1 LAIKLRLVLE
11 NNFHFVETLSLLA
24 TVRYIFEALVW
35 LRVLRK
41 DERYG
46 LVAYYQLAVTS
57 VHQAKEQKRKMQDEI
72 QFYERLAAEE
82 NRMMDEAMKSERTV
96 EKWGDKLRFIA
107 DEVDRRSR
115 REFNVYAD
123 QAKLNGYAFQAFL
136 LREKGLPQVEKR
148 IEIVTKEQAD
158 LERRLPPNVRSLTKQ
173 RWNWKEQAKG
183 VGMERQYDFL
193 YSNTSRMLHATP
205 YSFAVNQKNLEFV
218 EVDIF
223 LEYVYVSLLDVLE
236 AVETDMGTTQAH

>member
-46 LVAYYQLAVTS
+46 LAAYYQLAVTS

-123 QAKLNGYAFQAFL
+123 QAKIKWVCLSSLPAPREGSAPGWEADRNRDERTSRSWETTATERTLTYQATMELEGAGQGRWNG
-136 LREKGLPQVEKR
+136 KT
-148 IEIVTKEQAD
+148 I
-158 LERRLPPNVRSLTKQ
+158 RLPV
-173 RWNWKEQAKG
+173 
-183 VGMERQYDFL
+183 F
-193 YSNTSRMLHATP
+193 
-205 YSFAVNQKNLEFV
+205 
-218 EVDIF
+218 
-223 LEYVYVSLLDVLE
+223 
-236 AVETDMGTTQAH
+236 